1 MRAKKMKL
9 DFCKGII
16 ISLSY
21 SEEDCNQSLADG
33 DCFYCSF
40 WKEEEKKCLLLELA
54 TKPVTIADRRKW
66 EKWKAW
72 ATQ

>member
-1 MRAKKMKL
+1 MKL
-9 DFCKGII
+9 DLCEGIL

-21 SEEDCNQSLADG
+21 SEEDCNRCLENG
-33 DCFYCSF
+33 DCFYCFF
-40 WKEEEKKCLLLELA
+40 WEREKQRCLLLDLA
-54 TKPVTIADRRKW
+54 TKPISVADRRKW